1 MTSTPKTRLSFD
13 TLVDSV
19 IDREGRYV
27 NHPLDRGGPTCWGIT
42 QAVARAQGYSGDMR
56 ALPRQVAV
64 DIYRAIYWQAPRF
77 DQIHARAP
85 YIAAECFDTGVNMG
99 TAVASGFL
107 QRALNALNRSAR
119 DYPDLVLDQHIGPRS
134 LAALDGYLAARGSAG
149 EIVLL
154 RAMEALQGERYIA
167 LAERRPSQ
175 EAFLY
180 GWLANRLG
188 NHPL

>member
-1 MTSTPKTRLSFD
+1 MRTTLTSSLDFE

-27 NHPLDRGGPTCWGIT
+27 NHQSDRGGPTCWGIT
-42 QAVARAQGYSGDMR
+42 QAVARANGYEGDMR
-56 ALPRQVAV
+56 SMPRELAV
-64 DIYRAIYWQAPRF
+64 TIYRSIYWQAPRF
-77 DQIHARAP
+77 DQVAKRAP
-85 YIAAECFDTGVNMG
+85 MIAAECFDTGVNMG
-99 TAVASGFL
+99 TATASGFL

-119 DYPDLVLDQHIGPRS
+119 DYPDVVLDRQIGPRTLS
-134 LAALDGYLAARGSAG
+134 ALDGYLSTRGDAA
-149 EIVLL
+149 ETILL

-167 LAERRPSQ
+167 LAENRPSQ

-188 NHPL
+188 NVPA